1 MFCKSGQSISLF
13 KTNILKRLAVGRIG
27 FKKKKQ
33 QQTNLSTHLCL
44 SLQIWHEYFV
54 PGCGI
59 FHSGCFSMPQPPQN
73 RTAYAFPF
81 IWPPS
86 RHRSRHQDLSIL
98 FNDHCDRDN
107 SHISCSDCAFC
118 QWSLFAYHNLGMQ
131 QCLEVY
137 KVLGKFAK
145 FS

>member
-33 QQTNLSTHLCL
+33 QTNLSTHLCL

-59 FHSGCFSMPQPPQN
+59 FHLWLKCHSHRRTEQPMLFLSSGL
-73 RTAYAFPF
+73 
-81 IWPPS
+81 
-86 RHRSRHQDLSIL
+86 HQGTEVGIKTHQYCL
-98 FNDHCDRDN
+98 NDHCDRDN
-107 SHISCSDCAFC
+107 PHISCSDCAFC